1 MMFMFLNLII
11 LYLNYNKFQMGNT
24 CMSCHNVCRY
34 ADGREHSEFILGESE
49 LESVERRI
57 NT

>member
-1 MMFMFLNLII
+1 MFLNLII